1 MVNYGRKIMTI
12 TFSKTEL
19 NNKAKTRSKLEDY
32 IPLLSKTSN
41 YSEDEI
47 FHLILSAIRTNEWGI
62 ISPVKYRNRE
72 KYNLDI
78 QRVGNWIKEKV
89 IPNTVTI
96 KTDEADLLKLMVFSL
111 AMPYKMLKGETRAT
125 MSKKG
130 GRGEEKYFQQIFP
143 DVFKSK
149 IGEIAFKKFAKQKF
163 GKDIILDWDIS
174 TDISTFKSDIVGSR
188 EIISIKSTDTLESIW
203 AEAPKPAKYG
213 IFVKV
218 ALPKDFFMK
227 ILAHISSLKK
237 LLGFVKERLDEGDK
251 IMDLVRFIEETAYEE
266 EMAIKAYVC
275 GFYKTSENTLK
286 SKGLELPYL
295 GEVHEDK
302 HLVECH
308 TLRYSPEA
316 WNALFS
322 TILPCD

>member
-1 MVNYGRKIMTI
+1 M
-12 TFSKTEL
+12 FSE
-19 NNKAKTRSKLEDY
+19 ASG
-32 IPLLSKTSN
+32 

-47 FHLILSAIRTNEWGI
+47 FHLILSAIRTYEWGI
-62 ISPVKYRNRE
+62 IKPERYGTRERYNLNVQKAQDWIRE
-72 KYNLDI
+72 K
-78 QRVGNWIKEKV
+78 VV
-89 IPNTVTI
+89 PNTVTI
-96 KTDEADLLKLMVFSL
+96 KADEIDLLKLMVFSL

-125 MSKKG
+125 MSKKRR
-130 GRGEEKYFQQIFP
+130 RGEEKYFQHIFP

-149 IGEIAFKKFAKQKF
+149 VGEISFRKFVKQNL
-163 GKDIILDWDIS
+163 GRDISLDWEIS
-174 TDISTFKSDIVGSR
+174 TEISAFKSDIIGSK
-188 EIISIKSTDTLESIW
+188 EIVSIKSTDTLESIW
-203 AEAPKPAKYG
+203 AEAPKVADYG
-213 IFVKV
+213 VLVKV

-302 HLVECH
+302 HLLKCD
-308 TLRYSPEA
+308 TLRYSHSD
-316 WNALFS
+316 WKTLFS
-322 TILPCD
+322 TIFPSE